1 MPNDVLPKRL
11 IVGISGASGAVY
23 GVRILEL
30 LRGHGGIE
38 THLILSDGA
47 RATIAAETY
56 KTADEIRALADVV
69 HNDRNLGAP
78 VSSGSFQTLGMI
90 VAPCSIRTLSGI
102 AHSYDAN
109 LMVRAADV
117 CLKERRKLVLM
128 VRETPLH
135 AGHLKLML
143 AVTELGAVVAPP
155 MPAFYN
161 LPKTVDEIVTQTA
174 GRALDQFGIDTG
186 GFARWNGPASTTAD

>member
-186 GFARWNGPASTTAD
+186 GFARWNGPASTAD